1 MMNNMKLMKII
12 CFLLLIFLLA
22 ACGSGDEDTVAAPAE
37 ETGDVVLPTAVS
49 TQSSTDIASP
59 TTAVTPPASPPPPPP
74 TIPPAAT
81 FTPPPPTAAPEPIL
95 LISAEDFGTEYNRLT
110 GEKMEETAV
119 LDRRPIACKLS
130 NFPAS
135 QTRPQSGLNS
145 ADILY
150 EHITEGHLTRF
161 TAIFYGTA
169 PETIGPIRSAR
180 LIDLELPAMYDA
192 ALCFSG
198 AGTGIYREL
207 SASDFGGRILRSNSE
222 GFYRTGD
229 ETKGYEHTLY
239 ADPLGL
245 WNELEGMGQ
254 NVHPTFGNGMI
265 FDSELQTGGTSATT
279 IDIIYPSIDV
289 QWVYDAENNRY
300 WRWSDDEPHL
310 DGNSDE
316 QVNFSNLIIPIVD
329 TIEDVN
335 ICEQV
340 NAENKCV
347 AFSLEIQLWGSG
359 PATLYRDGQR
369 YDVTWHRDGRYD
381 MLTFTDADDNPF
393 PLQIGNSFMQ
403 VVPSYLADIVSEH
416 E

>member
-1 MMNNMKLMKII
+1 MNRLNIMGKAIV
-12 CFLLLIFLLA
+12 LLLILLLA
-22 ACGSGDEDTVAAPAE
+22 ACGSTDEDVLPTPAD
-37 ETGDVVLPTAVS
+37 ETGLVVAPTAVS
-49 TQSSTDIASP
+49 TS
-59 TTAVTPPASPPPPPP
+59 TTAAPAALPTLPPPP
-74 TIPPAAT
+74 TTVAVAAT
-81 FTPPPPTAAPEPIL
+81 VTPVAEEVAVEATPSPVSLMSAA
-95 LISAEDFGTEYNRLT
+95 DFGDDRNPLT
-110 GEKMEETAV
+110 GGLMEETAV

-145 ADILY
+145 ADVLY
-150 EHITEGHLTRF
+150 EHVTEGHLTRF

-169 PETIGPIRSAR
+169 PEAIGPIRSAR

-239 ADPLGL
+239 AEPFGL
-245 WNELEGMGQ
+245 WNELEGMGE
-254 NVHPTFGNGMI
+254 NVPPNFGKGMV
-265 FDSELQTGGTSATT
+265 FASEPPVGGTPATT

-289 QWVYDAENNRY
+289 QWVYNEENGRY
-300 WRWSDDEPHL
+300 WRWSDAVPHL
-310 DGNSDE
+310 DGSTDE
-316 QVNFSNLIIPIVD
+316 QVNFQNLIIPFVN

-340 NAENKCV
+340 NAANQCV

-359 PATLYRDGQR
+359 DAIIYRDGQR
-369 YDVTWHRDGRYD
+369 YDVTWHRDGRND
-381 MLTFTDADDNPF
+381 MLNFTDTDGNPF
-393 PLQIGNSFMQ
+393 PLQVGNNMIQ
-403 VVPSYLADIVSEH
+403 VVPTYLANKVSDTP
-416 E
+416 

>member
-1 MMNNMKLMKII
+1 MNPLKLTGNAIV
-12 CFLLLIFLLA
+12 LLLILLLA
-22 ACGSGDEDTVAAPAE
+22 ACGSSDEEDVIELPTAEAGLAAVE
-37 ETGDVVLPTAVS
+37 TAVS
-49 TQSSTDIASP
+49 TP
-59 TTAVTPPASPPPPPP
+59 TPAPVAAATLPPPP
-74 TIPPAAT
+74 TVAVAAT
-81 FTPPPPTAAPEPIL
+81 FTPAAEEAAAVVEATPAPVSL
-95 LISAEDFGTEYNRLT
+95 LSAADFGDDRNPLT
-110 GEKMEETAV
+110 GELMEETAV

-145 ADILY
+145 ADVLY
-150 EHITEGHLTRF
+150 EHVTEGHLTRF

-180 LIDLELPAMYDA
+180 LIDLELPAMYDS

-207 SASDFGGRILRSNSE
+207 SASDFSGRILRSNSA

-254 NVHPTFGNGMI
+254 NVPPTFGKGMV
-265 FDSELQTGGTSATT
+265 FDSEPPAGGVPATT

-289 QWVYDAENNRY
+289 EWVYDAENNRY
-300 WRWSDDEPHL
+300 WRWSDGVPHL
-310 DGNSDE
+310 DGSTDE
-316 QVNFSNLIIPIVD
+316 QVNFQNLIIPFVN
-329 TIEDVN
+329 TVEDIN

-359 PATLYRDGQR
+359 DAIIYRDGQR
-369 YDVTWHRDGRYD
+369 YDVTWHRDGRND
-381 MLTFTDADDNPF
+381 MLNFTDADGNPF
-393 PLQIGNSFMQ
+393 PLQVGNSFVQ
-403 VVPSYLADIVSEH
+403 VVPTYLANTVSDTP
-416 E
+416 

>member
-1 MMNNMKLMKII
+1 MNNMKLMKTTAVLF
-12 CFLLLIFLLA
+12 FLLLTA
-22 ACGSGDEDTVAAPAE
+22 ACGSNKEESTPVPVESTTENVAA
-37 ETGDVVLPTAVS
+37 TAVS
-49 TQSSTDIASP
+49 PPTP
-59 TTAVTPPASPPPPPP
+59 TTAVAAALPTVPPPPP
-74 TIPPAAT
+74 TIAPAAT
-81 FTPPPPTAAPEPIL
+81 FTPPPAALPTATPLPVL
-95 LISAEDFGTEYNRLT
+95 LMSADDFGTEYNRLT
-110 GEKMEETAV
+110 GEKMADTAV

-150 EHITEGHLTRF
+150 EHVTEGHLTRF

-198 AGTGIYREL
+198 AGTGIYHEL
-207 SASDFGGRILRSNSE
+207 SASDFRGRILRSNSE

-239 ADPLGL
+239 AKPEGL
-245 WNELEGMGQ
+245 WNELGRMGQ
-254 NVHPTFGNGMI
+254 NVPPTFGKGMI
-265 FDSELQTGGTSATT
+265 FDSTPQDGGTEATT
-279 IDIIYPSIDV
+279 IEIIYPSIDV
-289 QWVYDAENNRY
+289 RWVYQPENNRY
-300 WRWSDDEPHL
+300 WRWSDDVPHL
-310 DGNSDE
+310 DGITNE

-329 TIEDVN
+329 TVEDVN

-340 NAENKCV
+340 NADNKCV

-359 PATLYRDGQR
+359 PAIVYRDGQR

-381 MLTFTDADDNPF
+381 MLNFTDANGDPF
-393 PLQIGNSFMQ
+393 PLQVGNSMMQ
-403 VVPSYLADIVSEH
+403 VVPSYLANTVSDE
-416 E
+416 